1 MLGQS
6 EKTDNNNRDL
16 QVLKAVNPYLPPS
29 VAHTG
34 ITEGFAII
42 VFIVDDTGQQYDFV
56 EFATSHLAFARSSI
70 RAIKQWKFAPRIV
83 DGVAYSSRVFVKVSY
98 NLERG
103 GGGIFNAS
111 IIDEAMIGNK
121 TINRQYF
128 TVKDINE
135 LDFEPK
141 IIKSSSPVFPKE
153 MWDVEASG

>member
-1 MLGQS
+1 MKSYYRLFPSHLIFILIIFCFHLPVLGQS

-103 GGGIFNAS
+103 GGVYS
-111 IIDEAMIGNK
+111 MHQSLMK
-121 TINRQYF
+121 R
-128 TVKDINE
+128 
-135 LDFEPK
+135 
-141 IIKSSSPVFPKE
+141 
-153 MWDVEASG
+153 